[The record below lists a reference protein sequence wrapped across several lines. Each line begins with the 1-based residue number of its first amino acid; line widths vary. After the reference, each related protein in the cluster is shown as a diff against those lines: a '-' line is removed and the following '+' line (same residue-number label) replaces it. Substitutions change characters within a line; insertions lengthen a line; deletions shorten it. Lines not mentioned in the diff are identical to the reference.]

1 MFLLW
6 PFRWIP
12 ARSRRFVNTAEFST
26 CPPPQPTKQLLSLAS
41 VAAFFGT
48 DTGIIHHENSFLGVP
63 ESPWSV
69 SYGEVKFAS
78 IADLESAEDEDRE
91 MEQMDPKGD
100 FRGQGDS
107 DEISRSRKLNL
118 S

>member
-1 MFLLW
+1 VD
-6 PFRWIP
+6 I
-12 ARSRRFVNTAEFST
+12 VEFSA
-26 CPPPQPTKQLLSLAS
+26 CPPPQPTKQLLSLAP

-48 DTGIIHHENSFLGVP
+48 DTDVIHHENS
-63 ESPWSV
+63 V
-69 SYGEVKFAS
+69 SYSEVKFAS
-78 IADLESAEDEDRE
+78 VADLESAEDEDRE

-107 DEISRSRKLNL
+107 DEISRSSNLNL

>member
-1 MFLLW
+1 VD
-6 PFRWIP
+6 I
-12 ARSRRFVNTAEFST
+12 VEFSA
-26 CPPPQPTKQLLSLAS
+26 CPPPQPTKQLLSLAP

-48 DTGIIHHENSFLGVP
+48 DTDVIHHENSLLGVL

-69 SYGEVKFAS
+69 SYSEVKFAS
-78 IADLESAEDEDRE
+78 VADLESAEDEDRE

-107 DEISRSRKLNL
+107 DEISRSSNLNL